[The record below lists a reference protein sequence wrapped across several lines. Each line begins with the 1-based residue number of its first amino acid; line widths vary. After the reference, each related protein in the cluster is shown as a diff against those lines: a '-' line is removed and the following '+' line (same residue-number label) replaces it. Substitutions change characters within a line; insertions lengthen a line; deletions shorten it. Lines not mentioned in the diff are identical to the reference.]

1 MRMKV
6 FHAAAVVALLAGP
19 AYAQTEPVPRYGELD
34 KDKTPQQKAAERD
47 TERAY
52 QRSLSNIPAKG
63 GIADPWGTVRSDST
77 PKTATKGAPEKRAKT
92 GNAAN

>member
-1 MRMKV
+1 MKI

-19 AYAQTEPVPRYGELD
+19 AHAQTQPVPKYGEPE
-34 KDKTPQQKAAERD
+34 KDKTPQEKEAERA

-52 QRSLSNIPAKG
+52 QRSLHNIPEKG
-63 GIADPWGTVRSDST
+63 GATDPWGNVRSDST
-77 PKTATKGAPEKRAKT
+77 PKTVTKGAPERRAKT